1 MCSQKKSIIVPV
13 KRKQLPIIIKASF
26 LPRVIPKISQTP
38 FKITLEINNDQAS
51 LPDRFVLFQF

>member
-1 MCSQKKSIIVPV
+1 VFIDKKHNSTC
-13 KRKQLPIIIKASF
+13 KEKATPYNNQSFF